1 MLRKKESRMIMIE
14 EKYPMY
20 ISINHKMVLTDPH
33 ASTWEYKVEVTREAY
48 PVFEKLFSQMEQL
61 EFQNFLRSHLPYIP
75 YHYDQDNDKVDLRLK
90 KIFALIHEYT
100 DDESKRFIEQL
111 PLFR

>member
-20 ISINHKMVLTDPH
+20 ISLNNKLVLTDPH
-33 ASTWEYKVEVTREAY
+33 SSTWEYKVEVTREVY
-48 PVFEKLFSQMEQL
+48 PIFEKLFSQMEQL
-61 EFQNFLRSHLPYIP
+61 EFQNFLRSHVPYAQ
-75 YHYDQDNDKVDLRLK
+75 YHYDKDNDKLDVRLK
-90 KIFALIHEYT
+90 KVFALIHEFT
-100 DDESKRFIEQL
+100 DDESKRFIEKL